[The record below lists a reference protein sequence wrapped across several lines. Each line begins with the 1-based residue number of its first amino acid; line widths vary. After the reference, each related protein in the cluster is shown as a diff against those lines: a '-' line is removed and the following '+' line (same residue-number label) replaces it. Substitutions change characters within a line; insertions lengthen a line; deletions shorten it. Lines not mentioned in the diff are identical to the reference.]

1 MAEAYT
7 DLQIR
12 IYPYNEKDQAYPV
25 EAELGDGSRYTG
37 GQLKLD
43 RQALLAQQLNAEAYG
58 VALFNA
64 LFAGDI
70 RRAYD
75 KATGAAEA
83 ESGGRLRVRLWV
95 DDEAVELHAIPW
107 ERIYHLHK
115 GNAVPLGASTLTPF
129 SRYTSLEAREPA
141 PIPDTPIRMLVA
153 VSNPTNLPGGLV
165 PANVD
170 VEVDNLRRSLSELRK
185 QGKVEVTIMPGHTGL
200 SSTVRAKLEAE
211 GYTVL
216 DGVTN
221 LFNIAPHLA
230 KCHIFHFIGHGAFR
244 RKSERGEGTAALYL
258 EKADGTWQAVRDE
271 EIVSMFTALG
281 TLPHLVFLVAC
292 ESATREAE
300 AETPFVGLGPKL
312 VQAGVPAVVAMQA
325 QVPVELARLLSGEF
339 YAQLAQH
346 GEVDRALNQARLQ
359 VFDGKRTEWGI
370 PVLFM
375 RIRKGRLFGE
385 DLDEDAPT
393 PGEPPYKG
401 LEYFGEKDAD
411 KFYGREALTAK
422 LVGKLRLSRFLP
434 VIIGASG
441 SGKSSVIRAGLLP
454 ALSRGSQLLDGTFPP
469 EGSTTWMTFTLTPGV
484 KPLDALAAA
493 LTRDEESATAT
504 TTLIDDLAVDKRTL
518 HLRTLKLLSRRPEAQ
533 RALIVVD
540 QFEEIFTLTKDE
552 GERKAFIDALLYAST
567 EVADGPTIVIIIF
580 RADFYA
586 YCAQY
591 ANLREAVATRQEFV
605 GPMNRDE
612 LRRAIEEP
620 ARVNGWDFEP
630 GLVDLILK
638 EVGDE
643 PGALP
648 LMQHALLETW
658 KRRRARTMTLR
669 GYNDAGGI
677 RGAIAKTAEAIY
689 QALPPESQT
698 IARRIFLKLVELGE
712 GTQDTRRRAQLAEL
726 YPQRDERGPVETV
739 LKKLVD
745 NRLVVTTDKTA
756 EVAHEALIRE
766 WPTYREWVNA
776 NRAALKTH
784 RELTRAAN
792 EWDAELRSPQLL
804 YWGIKLLEAKEW
816 ADANPGEMNSV
827 EEEFLTASREEAD
840 REAKEQ
846 ELQRQR
852 ELEQAKRIAEEQS
865 RAAEAAQ
872 KAAESE
878 KKRAEEQ
885 ELATQRQRTLTR
897 ISVGVGVVALIAALA
912 AGVLWFQTDG
922 LYQQAQ
928 QSAQEAR
935 NAQATAVANEE
946 LARTKQVEAD
956 AQRAQAEAAQEQ
968 AEAAQQEAVKQAQLA
983 ENRALIAAAYNNLEA
998 DPQASLILAREAVA
1012 NATEADGQ
1020 REAKEALYKAF
1031 GSSRL
1036 INVLDLDGTGTTLSF
1051 KPYDEANGWLA
1062 VGKENGELLIFDT
1075 ADLSQTPQ
1083 VMPAP
1088 EETELTA
1095 LTFSP
1100 DGSAV
1105 LAGYDDG
1112 TATLWEVQSG
1122 EELLTVD
1129 TEGLVS
1135 GVAFDPEGRWFIT
1148 ADFFGSA
1155 YQWSAASGELIQELA
1170 PQVEGM
1176 SYNLVSISPDGT
1188 LLALGDGN
1196 VALVDIYRLRS
1207 GEFVSSRPAHTL
1219 ILDEVI
1225 TTLAFAPNNQLAT
1238 ATADSLVTL
1247 WDLPEYFAGRD
1258 AGRLNT
1264 DAEITVQDFVGHSGD
1279 VSAITFSTDG
1289 TLMATAGL
1297 DWQAKVWEVNTGR
1310 NLYNL
1315 SGHTGGVFAVALL
1328 GPATSGLRAVTTSF
1342 DGTLRV
1348 WWGDL
1353 GGGVVNSDFKSPVD
1367 VIQYGPNG
1375 QLAVGTKAGAVW
1387 LGDAQ
1392 GGRVLGTHEF
1402 GVTGLAFNAA
1412 GDRLI
1417 STGEDGQAILWNL
1430 ATGQPVLT
1438 VTQTDDGTA
1447 SIRAVAY
1454 SVDGQR
1460 LATAGSNG
1468 TVQLWDANTG
1478 VQTTTLNF
1486 GEIPPLVLA
1495 LAFSP
1500 TGEVI
1505 AVATNFGDVVGFDS
1519 ATGAERFTIREH
1531 AGEVNAV
1538 AFSQNGQLLASADD
1552 DGRIVIAD
1560 AATGAVQKTINAHA
1574 GQILGLEFTA
1584 TQLASLGSDRVVKF
1598 WDTATW
1604 AEALVV
1610 ADAASVGR
1618 DLTIDASGQ
1627 RLAVGGADG
1636 VARFY
1641 PLDDATLAENVNASI
1656 LRPLTEEECTRF
1668 RLTGNICTE
1677 P

>member
-7 DLQIR
+7 DLELR
-12 IYPYNEKDQAYPV
+12 IYPFDEGTQAYPV
-25 EAELGDGSRYTG
+25 EAELGDGSRYEG

-43 RQALLAQQLNAEAYG
+43 RQALLAQQLNAQAYG
-58 VALFNA
+58 MALFNA

-95 DDEAVELHAIPW
+95 DNDAVELHAIPW

-115 GNAVPLGASTLTPF
+115 GNEVPLGASTLTPL

-141 PIPDTPIRMLVA
+141 PIPDTPIKMLVA

-170 VEVDNLRRSLSELRK
+170 VEVDNLRRSLSELKK

-244 RKSERGEGTAALYL
+244 RKTERGEGTAALYL
-258 EKADGTWQAVRDE
+258 EKADGAWQAVRDE

-312 VQAGVPAVVAMQA
+312 VRAGVPAVVAMQA

-339 YAQLAQH
+339 YSQLAQH

-359 VFDGKRTEWGI
+359 VFDGKRTEWAI

-375 RIRKGRLFGE
+375 RIRKGRLFGA
-385 DLDEDAPT
+385 DLDEDAPA
-393 PGEPPYKG
+393 PGDPPYKG

-441 SGKSSVIRAGLLP
+441 SGKSSVVRAGLLP
-454 ALSRGSQLLDGTFPP
+454 ALSRGAELFDGTFPP
-469 EGSTTWMTFTLTPGV
+469 EGSSSWLTYTITPGV
-484 KPLDALAAA
+484 KPLDVLAAA

-504 TTLIDDLAVDKRTL
+504 TTLIDDLAIDKRSL
-518 HLRTLKLLSRRPEAQ
+518 HLRTLKLLSRRTEAQ
-533 RALIVVD
+533 RALVVVD

-552 GERKAFIDALLYAST
+552 GERKAFVDALLYAST

-620 ARVNGWDFEP
+620 ARVGGWDFEP

-658 KRRRARTMTLR
+658 KRRRAHTMTLR

-689 QALPPESQT
+689 QALPAEHQT
-698 IARRIFLKLVELGE
+698 LARRIFLKLVELGE
-712 GTQDTRRRAQLAEL
+712 GTQDTRRRAQLDEL
-726 YPQRDERGPVETV
+726 YPKRDERGPAEVV

-792 EWDAELRSPQLL
+792 EWESLARAEAVL
-804 YWGIKLLEAKEW
+804 YRGVKLLEAVEW
-816 ADANPGEMNSV
+816 AEENPEEMNQS
-827 EEEFLTASREEAD
+827 EADFLNASREDAG
-840 REAKEQ
+840 REAQ
-846 ELQRQR
+846 EREMQRKR

-897 ISVGVGVVALIAALA
+897 ISVGVGVVALIAAIA

-935 NAQATAVANEE
+935 SAQATAVANEQ
-946 LARTKQVEAD
+946 LAITKQQEAD
-956 AQRAQAEAAQEQ
+956 AERIK

-983 ENRALIAAAYNNLEA
+983 ENRALIAASANMLDS
-998 DPQASLILAREAVA
+998 DPQASLILADRAVA
-1012 NATEADGQ
+1012 GATEAEGQ
-1020 REAKEALYKAF
+1020 RDAKEVLYKAYAA
-1031 GSSRL
+1031 SRL
-1036 INVLDLDGTGTTLSF
+1036 INILGLGPAGLVLDF
-1051 KPYDEANGWLA
+1051 QPYDSNNGWLA
-1062 VGKENGELLIFDT
+1062 VGTVSGAVIIFDT
-1075 ADLSQTPQ
+1075 ADAQNTPHTL
-1083 VMPAP
+1083 VGP
-1088 EETELTA
+1088 ESTEVTA
-1095 LTFSP
+1095 LTFSSDGTGLLVGYLDGTLNLWDLNTGTPRLTLQNENIVTDIAVEPDGRWFATADLSGVVQLRSLQTGELMQQLVPTGEGITYFVLDVSP
-1100 DGSAV
+1100 DGSM
-1105 LAGYDDG
+1105 LAAADMNDG
-1112 TATLWEVQSG
+1112 Q
-1122 EELLTVD
+1122 VD
-1129 TEGLVS
+1129 V
-1135 GVAFDPEGRWFIT
+1135 
-1148 ADFFGSA
+1148 
-1155 YQWSAASGELIQELA
+1155 
-1170 PQVEGM
+1170 
-1176 SYNLVSISPDGT
+1176 
-1188 LLALGDGN
+1188 
-1196 VALVDIYRLRS
+1196 YRLRS
-1207 GEFVSSRPAHTL
+1207 GEFVSVQPATTITL
-1219 ILDEVI
+1219 AEPL
-1225 TTLAFAPNNQLAT
+1225 TALAFAPDGQLAT
-1238 ATADSLVTL
+1238 ASANFEAAL
-1247 WDLPEYFAGRD
+1247 WNLPPYFEARD
-1258 AGRLNT
+1258 AGTATR
-1264 DAEITVQDFVGHSGD
+1264 EIRPTFREFVGHAASIN
-1279 VSAITFSTDG
+1279 AIAFSSDG
-1289 TLMATAGL
+1289 AWMATAGL
-1297 DWQAKVWEVNTGR
+1297 DWQVKVWDVRTGR
-1310 NLYNL
+1310 NLYSL
-1315 SGHTGGVFAVALL
+1315 TGHTGSVYAVTFYNAPTPKL
-1328 GPATSGLRAVTTSF
+1328 ATSGL
-1342 DGTLRV
+1342 DGTLRL

-1353 GGGVVNSDFKSPVD
+1353 SGGTFGVDYKSSITSV
-1367 VIQYGPNG
+1367 QYGPSG
-1375 QLAVGTKAGAVW
+1375 QLAAGTKDGGVW
-1387 LGDAQ
+1387 LRDSSGDRRIGEHALAV
-1392 GGRVLGTHEF
+1392 RR
-1402 GVTGLAFNAA
+1402 LAFNAA
-1412 GDRLI
+1412 GDRLV
-1417 STGEDGQAILWNL
+1417 SASDDGQAIVWDVNLGAQLLTLTHNETFPLAINALAYSSDGQWL
-1430 ATGQPVLT
+1430 ATGAADGVVQIWNGITGERVLQMTSGERQPQIKAVAFSPDAAQVAAATEFGTVL
-1438 VTQTDDGTA
+1438 VWERASGTLLYTLVEHFGGVNA
-1447 SIRAVAY
+1447 LAY
-1454 SVDGQR
+1454 SVDGR
-1460 LATAGSNG
+1460 
-1468 TVQLWDANTG
+1468 
-1478 VQTTTLNF
+1478 
-1486 GEIPPLVLA
+1486 
-1495 LAFSP
+1495 
-1500 TGEVI
+1500 
-1505 AVATNFGDVVGFDS
+1505 
-1519 ATGAERFTIREH
+1519 
-1531 AGEVNAV
+1531 
-1538 AFSQNGQLLASADD
+1538 LLASADD
-1552 DGRIVIAD
+1552 DGQIVIWEM
-1560 AATGAVQKTINAHA
+1560 ATGTAQSKFAAHA
-1574 GQILGLEFTA
+1574 GQVYGLEFSA
-1584 TQLASLGSDRVVKF
+1584 SQLASIGTDRAIKF
-1598 WDTATW
+1598 WDISAW
-1604 AEALVV
+1604 KEVLVV
-1610 ADAASVGR
+1610 ADASSAGN
-1618 DLTIDASGQ
+1618 DLSIAPDGKT
-1627 RLAVGGADG
+1627 LAVAGDDG
-1636 VARFY
+1636 VLRFY
-1641 PLDDATLAENVNASI
+1641 TLDDATLAAQVAASI
-1656 LRPLTEEECTRF
+1656 HRQLTAEECVRF
-1668 RLTGNICTE
+1668 RLTGDICAG